1 VVSSKPVSFQQA
13 PEDTVN
19 VQIEQNLC
27 ACVRACVR
35 GDIGITSDMT
45 VWDGVVV
52 TPSDKAYERKDTEDK
67 EGGTAEERM
76 DVQDK

>member
-27 ACVRACVR
+27 ACVR